1 MTNRECRMIVG
12 LPLDGGPL
20 NAITQPLMV
29 ALAVLV
35 ACAVPLPTSAL
46 PQSAIACFSVVFARF
61 LLQTG
66 TVCGLNLKS
75 LSKYSFTSFTKPPR
89 ALSPGWRKVVCV

>member
-1 MTNRECRMIVG
+1 MTRRF
-12 LPLDGGPL
+12 GPL
-20 NAITQPLMV
+20 NASTQPGMV

-35 ACAVPLPTSAL
+35 ACAVPLPTSEV

-66 TVCGLNLKS
+66 AALVLNFKS
-75 LSKYSFTSFTKPPR
+75 LSKYSFTSFTKPPL
-89 ALSPGWRKVVCV
+89 ALSPGWRKFVCVCTN